1 MTDIENKITKLYIDL
16 SEITDEMLLARM
28 KVKPI
33 RLEKLKSEFKKLLEI
48 YDKLEDDYETD
59 IQNIAKQKILE
70 EEDKNDSICIDSH
83 L

>member
-48 YDKLEDDYETD
+48 YDKLEDDYEID

>member
-1 MTDIENKITKLYIDL
+1 MTDIENEITKLYIDL

-48 YDKLEDDYETD
+48 YDKLEDDYEVD
-59 IQNIAKQKILE
+59 IQNMANQKILE

>member
-1 MTDIENKITKLYIDL
+1 MTDIENEITKLYIDL

-33 RLEKLKSEFKKLLEI
+33 RLEKLKFEFKKLLEI
-48 YDKLEDDYETD
+48 YDKLEDDYEID
-59 IQNIAKQKILE
+59 IQNIAQQKILE

>member
-1 MTDIENKITKLYIDL
+1 MTDIENEITKLYIDL

-48 YDKLEDDYETD
+48 YDKLEDDYEID

>member
-1 MTDIENKITKLYIDL
+1 MTDLENEITKLYIDL
-16 SEITDEMLLARM
+16 AEITDEMLLARM

-48 YDKLEDDYETD
+48 YDKLEDDYEVD
-59 IQNIAKQKILE
+59 IQNMANQKILE
-70 EEDKNDSICIDSH
+70 EEQNNTNCTDSD

>member
-1 MTDIENKITKLYIDL
+1 MTDIENEITKLYIDL

-48 YDKLEDDYETD
+48 YDKLEDDYDID

-70 EEDKNDSICIDSH
+70 EEDKNNSIYIDSH

>member
-1 MTDIENKITKLYIDL
+1 MTDIENEITKLYIDL

-28 KVKPI
+28 KVKPV
-33 RLEKLKSEFKKLLEI
+33 RLEKLKYEFKKLLEI
-48 YDKLEDDYETD
+48 YEKLEDDYEID